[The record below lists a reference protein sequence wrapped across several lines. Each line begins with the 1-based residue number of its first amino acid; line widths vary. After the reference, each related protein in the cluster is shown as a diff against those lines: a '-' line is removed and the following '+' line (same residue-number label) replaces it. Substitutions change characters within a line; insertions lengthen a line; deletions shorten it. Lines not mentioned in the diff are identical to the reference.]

1 MGILYSYTI
10 CRLGQNTRLTG
21 RPLGAAY
28 VSFADLKRIKRS
40 LHWNL
45 VSAKDSFRN
54 TSKGE
59 TKSVQLC
66 CSDLHVNREKQSSG
80 C

>member
-1 MGILYSYTI
+1 MRIYVNLTW
-10 CRLGQNTRLTG
+10 RLGQNTRLTG

-28 VSFADLKRIKRS
+28 ASFADSKRIKRS
-40 LHWNL
+40 LQWNL

-59 TKSVQLC
+59 AKSVQRC
-66 CSDLHVNREKQSSG
+66 CSDLQASREKQSSG